1 VGRRAGA
8 FCAALLLSLFSSSA
22 LLVLGAA
29 QAETPEEPPIPE
41 MSGYISDY
49 AQIVDAKTELALSF
63 MLEALEKRHG
73 CKLVVLTVRSTRPL
87 TTEEY
92 SAAVFSEWALGED
105 DLLFLVAVEDG
116 RVRLAPGERLGR
128 ALTDEKLREIMDE
141 KILPH
146 FEEGNFS
153 QGVLEGTVA
162 LVSEIKALKQAQAKR
177 AKLMRMLMLLGLALL
192 AAAALAAMAIL
203 P

>member
-1 VGRRAGA
+1 ML
-8 FCAALLLSLFSSSA
+8 CSLSLPALLGVSSEGPGPQLQPQPQPPS
-22 LLVLGAA
+22 
-29 QAETPEEPPIPE
+29 PIPE

-63 MLEALEKRHG
+63 MLEALESKHG
-73 CKLVVLTVRSTRPL
+73 CKLVVLTVKSTTPL

-116 RVRLAPGERLGR
+116 KVRLAPGERLGK
-128 ALTDEKLREIMDE
+128 ALTDEKLREIMTE
-141 KILPH
+141 KILPR

-162 LVSEIKALKQAQAKR
+162 LVSEIKAIKQAQAKR
-177 AKLMRMLMLLGLALL
+177 AKLLRMLALLGLTLL
-192 AAAALAAMAIL
+192 ALALAAIL
-203 P
+203 L